1 MDVCCLATGS
11 MKTSTQNHSS
21 ICLKPMSCQQSREKR
36 PLFSTGWGTG
46 VGYIRTINEVLDFL
60 KGKFNGRVISNRL
73 HFCWPIK
80 SADLNLLD
88 FFLLGC
94 SRSRSKK
101 KPKTICDLKK
111 MCIGLYMPI
120 KLRETHFIEWR
131 TILWSENL
139 LLRRWRASRAP
150 SKQILTLLK
159 YIIKRANLGFQY
171 LFTEVRYL

>member
-11 MKTSTQNHSS
+11 MKTSTRNHSS
-21 ICLKPMSCQQSREKR
+21 ISSKLMSCQQSRGKKAFGFNR
-36 PLFSTGWGTG
+36 MGHGCR
-46 VGYIRTINEVLDFL
+46 VHTINEVIDFL

-73 HFCWPIK
+73 HFCWPAK
-80 SADLNLLD
+80 SADLKLLD
-88 FFLLGC
+88 FFFWGAAEVEVK
-94 SRSRSKK
+94 RSQKRFVIS
-101 KPKTICDLKK
+101 KK
-111 MCIGLYMPI
+111 MCRGLYMPI
-120 KLRETHFIEWR
+120 QLRETHFIEWR

-150 SKQILTLLK
+150 FKQILTLLK